1 MSGKS
6 RILSRRTFVKSS
18 LLGAAALASGC
29 ALESSGSNAKLGTAR
44 LRLGGPVFE
53 EYDGPDEWVREVKKL
68 GYSAAYCPVD
78 ANEDNDVVKVYEN
91 AARKADIII
100 AEVGVWNNPLDPDD
114 KNRKRAFGRCCR
126 LLDLA
131 DRIGAKCCVNVS
143 GSRGQG
149 AVNLTDQTFDM
160 IVEVVRAI
168 IDEVKPT
175 RSCYALETLPK
186 RHPDS
191 VEGYLRLIKAI
202 DRKGCAAHLDPVNL
216 INSPRRFYNNSQ
228 LIRECFARLGPYI
241 KSCHAKDIRMLP
253 GFPVNLQECQPGL
266 GKLDYASYLKEASKL
281 SPSPPLM
288 LEHLETA
295 REYHNAAQYIRSVAK
310 STGLSFAQTS

>member
-18 LLGAAALASGC
+18 VLGASALALGC
-29 ALESSGSNAKLGTAR
+29 ALESSGSNTKIGTKE
-44 LRLGGPVFE
+44 LRLGGWIFA
-53 EYDGPDEWVREVKKL
+53 EYDGPDEWVRVVKKL
-68 GYSAAYCPVD
+68 GY
-78 ANEDNDVVKVYEN
+78 

-100 AEVGVWNNPLDPDD
+100 AEVGVWNNPLDPDE
-114 KNRKRAFGRCCR
+114 KKRKSAFEYCCKQ
-126 LLDLA
+126 LDLA
-131 DRIGAKCCVNVS
+131 DRIGAKCCVNVC
-143 GSRGQG
+143 GKRGEG

-168 IDEVKPT
+168 IDQVKPT
-175 RSCYALETLPK
+175 RSYYALETLPK
-186 RHPDS
+186 RFPDS
-191 VEGYLRLIKAI
+191 IDSYVRLIKAI

-228 LIRECFARLGPYI
+228 LIRECFAKLGPYI
-241 KSCHAKDIRMLP
+241 KSCHAKDIKMLP

-266 GKLDYASYLKEASKL
+266 GKLDYATYLAEASKL

-288 LEHLETA
+288 LEHLEEPGEYRDAA
-295 REYHNAAQYIRSVAK
+295 RYIRSVAK

>member
-6 RILSRRTFVKSS
+6 RTLSRRTFVKSS

-29 ALESSGSNAKLGTAR
+29 AMESSGSNAKIGTKG

-68 GYSAAYCPVD
+68 GYNAAYCPVD
-78 ANEDNDVVKVYEN
+78 ADEDDDVVKAYE
-91 AARKADIII
+91 AAANKADIII

-114 KNRKRAFGRCCR
+114 KKRKRAFEYCCKQ
-126 LLDLA
+126 LDLA
-131 DRIGAKCCVNVS
+131 DRIGAKCCVNVC
-143 GSRGQG
+143 GKRGEG

-168 IDEVKPT
+168 IDEVKPK
-175 RSCYALETLPK
+175 RSYYALETLPN
-186 RHPDS
+186 RFPDS
-191 VEGYLRLIKAI
+191 VASYVRLIKAI
-202 DRKGCAAHLDPVNL
+202 DRKRNAAHLDPVNL
-216 INSPRRFYNNSQ
+216 INSPRRYYWNGD
-228 LIRECFARLGPYI
+228 LIRECFAKLGPFI
-241 KSCHAKDIRMLP
+241 KSCHAKDIQMLP

-266 GKLDYASYLKEASKL
+266 GKLDYATYLTEASKL

-288 LEHLETA
+288 LEHLEEPE
-295 REYHNAAQYIRSVAK
+295 EYRDAAQYIRSVAR
-310 STGLSFAQTS
+310 SIGLS

>member
-29 ALESSGSNAKLGTAR
+29 ALESSANKAKIGTKP

-68 GYSAAYCPVD
+68 GYNAAYCPVD
-78 ANEDNDVVKVYEN
+78 ADEDNDVVKAYE
-91 AARKADIII
+91 AAANKVGIII

-114 KNRKRAFGRCCR
+114 EKRKTAFEQCCKQ
-126 LLDLA
+126 LDLA
-131 DRIGAKCCVNVS
+131 DRIGAKCCVNVC
-143 GSRGQG
+143 GNRGEG

-168 IDEVKPT
+168 IDEVKPK
-175 RSCYALETLPK
+175 RSYYALETFPN
-186 RHPDS
+186 RFPDS
-191 VEGYLRLIKAI
+191 VESYVRLIKAI
-202 DRKGCAAHLDPVNL
+202 DRKGYAAHLDPVNL
-216 INSPRRFYNNSQ
+216 INTPRRYYSNGD
-228 LIRECFARLGPYI
+228 LIRECFAKLGPYI
-241 KSCHAKDIRMLP
+241 KNCHAKDIKMLP

-266 GKLDYASYLKEASKL
+266 GKLDYATYLTEASKL

-288 LEHLETA
+288 LEHLEEPE
-295 REYHNAAQYIRSVAK
+295 EYRDAAQYIRSVAR
-310 STGLSFAQTS
+310 SIGLSFA